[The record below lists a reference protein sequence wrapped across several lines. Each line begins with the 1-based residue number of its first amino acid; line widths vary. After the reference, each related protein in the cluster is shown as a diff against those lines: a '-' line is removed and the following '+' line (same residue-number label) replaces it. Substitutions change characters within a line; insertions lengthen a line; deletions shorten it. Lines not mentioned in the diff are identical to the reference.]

1 METGEGGDFGEGK
14 TGGQAFWGRVRYCAM
29 EEALSSQSPHQ
40 PRKEGEGKREEFA
53 RGFLG
58 KPAVESVAAFPPLLC
73 FLRLFLFS
81 PVGYYFLMCFDN
93 YFINQER

>member
-1 METGEGGDFGEGK
+1 
-14 TGGQAFWGRVRYCAM
+14 M
-29 EEALSSQSPHQ
+29 EEALSSQSPDQ

-58 KPAVESVAAFPPLLC
+58 KPQVESVAAFPPLLC
-73 FLRLFLFS
+73 FLRRFLFS